1 MKIWAWIAALGR
13 PFETRLTIVSL
24 GRSDD
29 ADKIKLHIH
38 YNLPLSKAVNVNP
51 KALEWMANWKQSPL
65 GLFTMAQ
72 QELDIYAYLKEG
84 GWTDAEKII
93 DEWYGGTPPSFRMA
107 VERFRQSPPDYEWFA
122 WIENDCLIN
131 DNWFQRCFKAWESAS
146 RKFKVGIIFPCRTT
160 LPGNAYNDNH
170 HRLTDIFLTRARGAS
185 TFWLIPR
192 EALFSPKLDLTNFMP
207 YKFITWDDDVCKML
221 ALGGYTNIVLKDSA
235 VFHAGKSGA
244 ILNPLNW
251 LGQGAGGL
259 GYYRS
264 ENIEDLFAEIK

>member
-13 PFETRLTIVSL
+13 PLETRLTIVSL

-72 QELDIYAYLKEG
+72 QELDIDAYLHEG

-107 VERFRQSPPDYEWFA
+107 VEQFRQSPPDYEWFA

-131 DNWFQRCFKAWESAS
+131 DNWFQRCYNAWESAS

-160 LPGNAYNDNH
+160 LPGNAYGDE
-170 HRLTDIFLTRARGAS
+170 LTSFSGDFMIRQVGAS
-185 TFWLIPR
+185 TFWLIRR
-192 EALFSPKLDLTNFMP
+192 EVILNEKIDLSNFQP
-207 YKFITWDDDVCKML
+207 YKFITWDNDICNML
-221 ALGGYTNIVLKDSA
+221 ASACYKHIVLKDSA
-235 VFHAGKSGA
+235 VFHAGKNGA